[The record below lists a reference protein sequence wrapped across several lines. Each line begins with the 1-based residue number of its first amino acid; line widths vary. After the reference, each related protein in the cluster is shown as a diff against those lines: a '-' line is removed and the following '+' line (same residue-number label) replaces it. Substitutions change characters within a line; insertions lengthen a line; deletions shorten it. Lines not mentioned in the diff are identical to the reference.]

1 MVKIGGDCDGLSR
14 IKSGEGYVQ
23 RETDISLLML
33 SVAVQGQ
40 TKAYLHK
47 STSKMA
53 HGRMV
58 VPGEPVQFPKTRVF
72 GPAKQGISLMGLIGL
87 ASLSTT
93 KVSTSRGVLW
103 CVHMACLGFISKR

>member
-1 MVKIGGDCDGLSR
+1 MEIATDWDGLR
-14 IKSGEGYVQ
+14 AGKNMCMK
-23 RETDISLLML
+23 TDVSFLML
-33 SVAVQGQ
+33 SAAVQGQ

-47 STSKMA
+47 STSKKA

-58 VPGEPVQFPKTRVF
+58 VPGEPVQFPQTRVF

-93 KVSTSRGVLW
+93 KVST
-103 CVHMACLGFISKR
+103 CA